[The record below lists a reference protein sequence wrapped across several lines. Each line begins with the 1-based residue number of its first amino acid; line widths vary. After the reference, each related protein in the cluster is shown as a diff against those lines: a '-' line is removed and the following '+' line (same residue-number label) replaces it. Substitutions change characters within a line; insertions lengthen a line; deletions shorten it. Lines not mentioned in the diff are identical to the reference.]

1 MTSHDTPR
9 VHARAL
15 SRILAIHQEVSTG
28 RYPTVRRLADVLE
41 RSERTVK
48 RDLRFMRD
56 QLGAPLEFDREK
68 RGWRYRELGWRPP
81 PVRFGEGELL
91 AFFTAEQVLRA
102 AGRTPEA
109 ELLRAALAKL
119 ASHLPES
126 VTVNLH
132 TLGEAIS
139 FEPLPYAAVAP
150 DTLLTLARTAAE
162 RRTVEFDYHSQ
173 HRDARTRRRA
183 DVLLL
188 HNFGGDWYAVAFD
201 HLRKEVRDFHAG
213 RMTRLTETAAS
224 FEPPLKWD
232 GEKYLRRGFHMTRG
246 GRATTVEVIFDQ
258 YQARWMRE
266 RLPFHPDEKREEL
279 PGGEL
284 RLSFP
289 TGTGGLEAVARFCLA
304 YAGHCRVERPPA
316 LRRLVREKLLAAIG
330 QHQAGQ
336 GGSGLPDIGRPIN
349 HKPTKK
355 AVGNQARRVNR

>member
-1 MTSHDTPR
+1 MKSDNSPR
-9 VHARAL
+9 VHARAI
-15 SRILAIHQEVSTG
+15 SRLRVIHEEIGAG
-28 RYPTVRRLADVLE
+28 RYPTVRRLAELLE

-56 QLGAPLEFDREK
+56 QLGAPLEFDRE
-68 RGWRYRELGWRPP
+68 RGGWRYGELGWSLP

-91 AFFTAEQVLRA
+91 AFFTAEQALRA
-102 AGRTPEA
+102 TGRNPEA

-119 ASHLPES
+119 AGYLPEG

-132 TLGEAIS
+132 ALGEAVT
-139 FEPLPYAAVAP
+139 FEPLPYTVAEP
-150 DTLLTLARTAAE
+150 DTLLTLARAAAE

-173 HRDARTRRRA
+173 HRDAHTRRRS

-201 HLRKEVRDFHAG
+201 HLRGEVRDFHAG
-213 RMTRLTETAAS
+213 RITRLVETPS
-224 FEPPLKWD
+224 TFEPPEGWD
-232 GEKYLRRGFHMTRG
+232 ADKYLRRGFHMTRG
-246 GRATTVEVIFDQ
+246 GRVTTVEVVFDQ

-266 RLPFHPDEKREEL
+266 RRAFHPDERREEL

-304 YAGHCRVERPPA
+304 YAGHCRVERPAA
-316 LRRLVREKLLAAIG
+316 LRRLVREKLLAALG
-330 QHQAGQ
+330 QHPAGP
-336 GGSGLPDIGRPIN
+336 GGNGLPDVGRPIK
-349 HKPTKK
+349 HKPAKK
-355 AVGNQARRVNR
+355 AVGNPARRVNR